1 MAELLDN
8 DDPRFAFAALKEYAA
23 NSGALLRS
31 HIEAFGFSG
40 LETVE
45 LDVNAAKGLGTLLA
59 SKRYAGLVLDRYYA
73 HAAAKWL
80 AAHPT
85 LGRLTERAARS
96 GAVDLLLRE
105 GDGTLTGDDLA
116 QEILEDVLRTHAPN
130 LTCRTAHILVDP
142 PASDAAAAQRERAR
156 SLRASLRALGIETAL
171 RVVDANRP
179 GISLPEAPAAE
190 PDLLLNA
197 SVFGTDAV
205 FSDEPLF
212 CERCEAAIPSENVEP
227 KSAGGQRLPEPRLL
241 VETAARPL
249 RSHLLIEARRRGIP
263 AVSGFELE
271 VARARAVIEAFLGRP
286 LRNCVS
292 ATIERDIRLEAENIV
307 LIGMPGCGK
316 TTIGKI
322 LAQRLMRRFVD
333 VDELVAKHVGKFK
346 ARIYREEG
354 EAFFREK
361 ETEAIRTL
369 ALKTGLIIS
378 TGGGSCLRPVNRAL
392 LGLNGR
398 FIWLKRPLAK
408 LATRDRPIAIARG
421 VAALYEERAPIYSAL
436 ADRTIEVS
444 SIDETVR
451 AILGEHA

>member
-1 MAELLDN
+1 MNHPAIPHPIADLIARCGGVVVDGAMSTALESLGADLNDSLWSAKVLVENPDLIRQVHLD
-8 DDPRFAFAALKEYAA
+8 
-23 NSGALLRS
+23 
-31 HIEAFGFSG
+31 
-40 LETVE
+40 
-45 LDVNAAKGLGTLLA
+45 
-59 SKRYAGLVLDRYYA
+59 YY
-73 HAAAKWL
+73 
-80 AAHPT
+80 
-85 LGRLTERAARS
+85 RS
-96 GAVDLLLRE
+96 GANVAITASYQATAPGFAKKGIGEAEARRLIALSVALAKEAREAYLLENPVAKREDLLVAGAVGPYGAYLADASEYTGKYR
-105 GDGTLTGDDLA
+105 LTRA
-116 QEILEDVLRTHAPN
+116 EYEAFHAV
-130 LTCRTAHILVDP
+130 RI
-142 PASDAAAAQRERAR
+142 E
-156 SLRASLRALGIETAL
+156 ALL
-171 RVVDANRP
+171 
-179 GISLPEAPAAE
+179 SAE

-333 VDELVAKHVGKFK
+333 VDELVAQHVGKFK